1 MTDKDAL
8 SNMEIIKSGAD
19 VIGMKTTKR
28 KRGSLLAGCG
38 SVHLKP
44 KGSRAGDS
52 EFQASLV
59 YYREAL
65 S

>member
-28 KRGSLLAGCG
+28 KRGRGIQLLNACLPQGAWTPA
-38 SVHLKP
+38 V
-44 KGSRAGDS
+44 
-52 EFQASLV
+52 
-59 YYREAL
+59 
-65 S
+65 